1 MINLI
6 KYKKIFI
13 GLSIV
18 LVLISL
24 FSINTFGL
32 KQGVDFAGG
41 TLWQLSFPERE
52 INVSEIKNYLEATL
66 GIDNPVVTAGLE
78 ESVVMIRA
86 KEFTEEQH
94 QFYLERIKQDFAI
107 SGQAQIEELRFESIG
122 PTIGAELREKAI
134 WAFILTLFGISLY
147 IAFAFRKVSY
157 PVSSWRYGWATLICL
172 FHDAIISA
180 GLYAWWASTRGLEL
194 DSNFIV
200 AILAIMGFSVHDTI
214 VVFDR
219 IRENIITQK
228 GKELGEII
236 NISINQTLTRSIN
249 TSFTLVLVLM
259 SMFLFGAFGLSH
271 FVLLILVGTVI
282 GTYSSI
288 FLASPLLTYL
298 QKK

>member
-13 GLSIV
+13 GLSII

-52 INVSEIKNYLEATL
+52 LNVSEIKNYLETTL
-66 GIDNPVVTAGLE
+66 GLDNFIVTTGLE
-78 ESVVMIRA
+78 DGVVMIRA

-94 QFYLERIKQDFAI
+94 QSYLEQIKQDFAI

-172 FHDAIISA
+172 FHDTIISA

-219 IRENIITQK
+219 IRENLTTQK
-228 GKELGEII
+228 GKKLDEIV
-236 NISINQTLTRSIN
+236 NISINQTLARSIN